1 MDWQPFVSLLCTRS
15 HMKNEW
21 CQTLN
26 SLLLFFCSS
35 PSGSRMSKRKR
46 DVSVSTMNLNDLFGD
61 SVQNSA
67 IYFKLLLW
75 GCLAFKFYTNL
86 WLLTL
91 WPVAGF
97 LLLLKMINR
106 YFSLSDWAIAKVGWF
121 VFFFFFFFLLL
132 LFSFKFMWYCT
143 PSVVVL

>member
-1 MDWQPFVSLLCTRS
+1 
-15 HMKNEW
+15 
-21 CQTLN
+21 
-26 SLLLFFCSS
+26 
-35 PSGSRMSKRKR
+35 MSKRKR

-91 WPVAGF
+91 LPVAGF

-121 VFFFFFFFLLL
+121 VFFFFFFFFLL
-132 LFSFKFMWYCT
+132 LFVFFQVY
-143 PSVVVL
+143 VVLYTVCCFVIVVLVVCVSVFLSPRQEG